1 MPVVCQVMP
10 KEGLSADQLRALAE
24 SLRQW
29 CQSESA
35 RRRDVMIQVEGR
47 GLGDLDRGEYPRP
60 LAERIADGAAVD
72 PDQVALE
79 LGEQASSRNI
89 ELRIAC
95 DDRDELAASLREGVP
110 ASLVEDVLVGET
122 SWSE

>member
-1 MPVVCQVMP
+1 MPVICQVIP
-10 KEGLSADQLRALAE
+10 KKDLSSGELRSLAE

-35 RRRDVMIQVEGR
+35 SRRDVMIQVEGR
-47 GLGDLDRGEYPRP
+47 GLADLERGEYPRP
-60 LAERIADGAAVD
+60 LAQRIADGGAID
-72 PDQVALE
+72 PDQAALE
-79 LGEQASSRNI
+79 LGEAATSRNI

-95 DDRDELAASLREGVP
+95 DDRDALAASLRDGIP
-110 ASLVEDVLVGET
+110 ASLVEDVLVGDA